1 MTLILKTTSNM
12 KTSSKR
18 KTTLKMK
25 MTLNDDSLNNE
36 NNIKIKKIS
45 YWRQYSAW
53 FYTTL
58 DFLVNSWLTIA
69 CYRRF
74 EFRVR
79 PPEILMSL
87 FCVFLTTLFAYSLDN
102 FEYLRIRM
110 FDVVSVQ
117 PSYQWTMYTLFYAL
131 INIIA
136 WSLLQLGPINI
147 CVFSSPCSEYLLD
160 HVLCKCSPGEN
171 LAEGRMFVIYRW
183 QELEDRGAG

>member
-1 MTLILKTTSNM
+1 
-12 KTSSKR
+12 
-18 KTTLKMK
+18 

-53 FYTTL
+53 SYTTL
-58 DFLVNSWLTIA
+58 VFLVNLWLTIA
-69 CYRRF
+69 CYLRF

-136 WSLLQLGPINI
+136 WSLPHLGPINI
-147 CVFSSPCSEYLLD
+147 CVFSRPCSEYLLD
-160 HVLCKCSPGEN
+160 PVLSICWTMFCVNVPLVKTWQR
-171 LAEGRMFVIYRW
+171 AECLLFTDGRNWRIE
-183 QELEDRGAG
+183 ELVRIIISAQ